1 MKHPLSR
8 RDFVRAFVQTSAAWA
23 AVQAL
28 PSFAQTQVAS
38 TPADFDAN
46 VAKHPSLTPY
56 KGVSDATGD
65 LRCDSL
71 TITGRWPAELLG
83 RFYRN
88 GPALFERGGQRYQH
102 WFDGDGMVQQFSFN
116 GGKVAHRGALVRTHK
131 LLTEQKAGKF
141 VYSAFGSHIQSDL
154 PLQGPDSLNPA
165 NTSVIEHGGRL
176 MALWEGGSA
185 YELNASDLSTRG
197 PVTWKAGLEQVPFSA
212 HPKRDANGHLWNIGS
227 FGNRLIAWHIDPQGN
242 LVDAKIGAS
251 PYPNGMVHDMAVTEQ
266 FLVVP
271 LPPVK
276 LNFSA
281 LSSGGAEQAFALDS
295 KEPLR
300 ILVIRKDDLTQRRV
314 FELPAQMVFHVGNAF
329 ERADGN
335 VSLSFVGSPHTEFL
349 RQGALAVLRG
359 EPSQAGSA
367 STQLVEL
374 NLSTGR
380 ATLTAMDDRVEFPQ
394 VDPRRVGQAA
404 QHLLSTSSWM
414 GYAGCEGSY
423 HGVQIRDVVSGKL
436 KRFDYGEHMVVEE
449 HLMVPKPAGVGV
461 GVGAGAGELDAWLMG
476 TSFDVKR
483 QVTVLNVLDAAR
495 IEDGPVAQAA
505 LPYKLPFG
513 FHGHFAGA

>member
-1 MKHPLSR
+1 MNR
-8 RDFVRAFVQTSAAWA
+8 REFVRAFVQTSTAMASL
-23 AVQAL
+23 QAL
-28 PSFAQTQVAS
+28 PSRAQTGAAS
-38 TPADFDAN
+38 TAADFDAN
-46 VAKHPSLTPY
+46 ALKHPSLTPY
-56 KGVSDATGD
+56 KGVSDAAGVGAGD
-65 LRCDSL
+65 LRCESL
-71 TITGRWPAELLG
+71 AVTGRWPAELNG

-102 WFDGDGMVQQFSFN
+102 WFDGDGMVQQFTFN

-141 VYSAFGSHIQSDL
+141 VYSAFGSYIPSDV

-165 NTSVIEHGGRL
+165 NTSVIEHAGRL

-185 YELNASDLSTRG
+185 CELNASDLSTRG
-197 PVTWKAGLEQVPFSA
+197 PVVWKAGLEQVPFSA
-212 HPKRDANGHLWNIGS
+212 HPKRDADGHLWNIGS
-227 FGNRLIAWHIDPQGN
+227 FGNRLIAWHIDPQGK

-251 PYPNGMVHDMAVTEQ
+251 PYAGGMVHDMAITDQ
-266 FLVVP
+266 YLVVP

-276 LNFSA
+276 LNFDA
-281 LSSGGAEQAFALDS
+281 LRSGGAEQAFAMDA

-300 ILVIRKDDLTQRRV
+300 ILVMRKDDLSQRRV

-335 VSLSFVGSPHTEFL
+335 VSLSFVGSPHTKFL
-349 RQGALAVLRG
+349 RQGAVAVMRG

-380 ATLTAMDDRVEFPQ
+380 ATLTTMDDRVEFPQ

-414 GYAGCEGSY
+414 GYAGREGSY
-423 HGVQIRDVVSGKL
+423 HGVQMRDVVGGKL
-436 KRFDYGEHMVVEE
+436 KRFDYGENMVVEE
-449 HLMVPKPAGVGV
+449 HLMVPKLGR
-461 GVGAGAGELDAWLMG
+461 AGELDAWLIG

-483 QVTVLNVLDAAR
+483 QITVLNVLDAAR

-513 FHGHFAGA
+513 FHGHFAQG

>member
-1 MKHPLSR
+1 MNR
-8 RDFVRAFVQTSAAWA
+8 REFVRAFVQTSTAMASL
-23 AVQAL
+23 QAL
-28 PSFAQTQVAS
+28 SSRAQMAATS
-38 TPADFDAN
+38 TAANFDSNAL
-46 VAKHPSLTPY
+46 KHPSLTPY
-56 KGVSDATGD
+56 KGVTDTTGH
-65 LRCDSL
+65 LRCESL
-71 TITGRWPAELLG
+71 TVTGHWPAELNG

-102 WFDGDGMVQQFSFN
+102 WFDGDGMVQQFTFN

-131 LLTEQKAGKF
+131 LLTEQKAGQF
-141 VYSAFGSHIQSDL
+141 VFPAFGSHIQSKH
-154 PLQGPDSLNPA
+154 PLQGPDSMNPA
-165 NTSVIEHGGRL
+165 NTSIIEHGGRL

-185 YELNASDLSTRG
+185 FEMNASDLSTRG
-197 PVTWKAGLEQVPFSA
+197 PVVWKAGLEQVPFSA
-212 HPKRDANGHLWNIGS
+212 HPKRDASGHLWNIGS
-227 FGNRLIAWHIDPQGN
+227 FGNRLMAWHIDPQGQ
-242 LVDAKIGAS
+242 LVDAKVGAS
-251 PYPNGMVHDMAVTEQ
+251 PYAGGLVHDMAITDQ
-266 FLVVP
+266 YLVVP

-276 LNFSA
+276 LNFEA
-281 LSSGGAEQAFALDS
+281 LRTGGAEQAFALDTQ
-295 KEPLR
+295 EPLR
-300 ILVIRKDDLTQRRV
+300 ILVMRKDDLSQRKV

-335 VSLSFVGSPHTEFL
+335 VSLSFVGSPHTQFL
-349 RQGALAVLRG
+349 RQGAVAVMRG

-414 GYAGCEGSY
+414 RYPDREGSY
-423 HGVQIRDVVSGKL
+423 HGVQMRDVVSGKL

-449 HLMVPKPAGVGV
+449 HLMVPRPGR
-461 GVGAGAGELDAWLMG
+461 AGELDAWLIG
-476 TSFDVKR
+476 TTFDVKR
-483 QVTVLNVLDAAR
+483 QITLVNVLDAAH

-513 FHGHFAGA
+513 FHGHFAAV

>member
-1 MKHPLSR
+1 MNR
-8 RDFVRAFVQTSAAWA
+8 REFVRAFAQTAAA
-23 AVQAL
+23 MASLQAL
-28 PSFAQTQVAS
+28 PSLAQMAANS
-38 TPADFDAN
+38 TAADFDAN
-46 VAKHPSLTPY
+46 VLKHPSLSPY
-56 KGVSDATGD
+56 KGVSDSTGD
-65 LRCDSL
+65 LRCESL
-71 TITGRWPAELLG
+71 SVTGRWPAELNG

-88 GPALFERGGQRYQH
+88 GPALFERGDQRYQH
-102 WFDGDGMVQQFSFN
+102 WFDGDGMVQQFNFN
-116 GGKVAHRGALVRTHK
+116 GGKVAHRGALVRTNK

-141 VYSAFGSHIQSDL
+141 VYSAFGSYIQSDL

-165 NTSVIEHGGRL
+165 NTSIIEHGGRL

-227 FGNRLIAWHIDPQGN
+227 FGNRLIAWHIDPQGK

-251 PYPNGMVHDMAVTEQ
+251 PYAGGMVHDMAVTDQ

-276 LNFSA
+276 LNFEA
-281 LSSGGAEQAFALDS
+281 LRSGGAEQAFALDS
-295 KEPLR
+295 QEPLR
-300 ILVIRKDDLTQRRV
+300 ILVMRKDDLSQRRV

-335 VSLSFVGSPHTEFL
+335 VSLSFVGSPHTKFL

-414 GYAGCEGSY
+414 GYSGREGSY
-423 HGVQIRDVVSGKL
+423 HGVQMRDVVSGKL
-436 KRFDYGEHMVVEE
+436 KCFDYGENMVVEE
-449 HLMVPKPAGVGV
+449 HLMVPKPGR
-461 GVGAGAGELDAWLMG
+461 AGELDAWLIG
-476 TSFDVKR
+476 TAFDVKR
-483 QVTVLNVLDAAR
+483 QVTVLNVLDAAC

-513 FHGHFAGA
+513 FHGHFAI